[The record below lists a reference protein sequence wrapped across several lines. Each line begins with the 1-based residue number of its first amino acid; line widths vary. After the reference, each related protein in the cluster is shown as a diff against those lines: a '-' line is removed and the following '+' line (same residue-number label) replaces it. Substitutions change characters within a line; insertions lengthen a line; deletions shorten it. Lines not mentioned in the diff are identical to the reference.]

1 VFARSRLLISASPFR
16 VEYSCHPCLT
26 GESHIEQVDETVR
39 EHDFAAECV
48 GSAMDPATLLTVA
61 LGLALVA
68 MTACYLPARRVLRIE
83 PAQSLRE

>member
-1 VFARSRLLISASPFR
+1 MSKELPRQSRSFMWLDDLRRDVI
-16 VEYSCHPCLT
+16 Y
-26 GESHIEQVDETVR
+26 GVR
-39 EHDFAAECV
+39 
-48 GSAMDPATLLTVA
+48 TLLTVA